1 MCDYMIR
8 VSQWLKECQMLRDM
22 AKSNLDFSLLLK
34 LEWILGFSGM
44 LKNIIFRVEWEWGP
58 VCLSQKFKNRRKIV
72 WMLGMVL
79 GMKLFPNKKGFRI
92 SSKPLI
98 LLWRERRDLNS
109 RPPAWQAG
117 VLTKLNY
124 APEFFYFL
132 LSTTTGE
139 KWWAEQGLNLW
150 PTACKAAALP
160 TELPALIQYNSQ
172 VIENALSNS
181 NIYLCQDKSVT
192 QSFGDQSILPLPWN
206 ALEGKYPCQMRSWF
220 SKWRLAAS
228 SGGR

>member
-1 MCDYMIR
+1 MKIVQDQVPFLWLWWVKIALANTCNSTIIEMCDYMIR

-92 SSKPLI
+92 SSNPLI

-109 RPPAWQAG
+109 RPPAWQARG
-117 VLTKLNY
+117 INLPHLT
-124 APEFFYFL
+124 
-132 LSTTTGE
+132 
-139 KWWAEQGLNLW
+139 
-150 PTACKAAALP
+150 
-160 TELPALIQYNSQ
+160 
-172 VIENALSNS
+172 
-181 NIYLCQDKSVT
+181 
-192 QSFGDQSILPLPWN
+192 
-206 ALEGKYPCQMRSWF
+206 
-220 SKWRLAAS
+220 S
-228 SGGR
+228 SS